1 MLHYYLRDGNKVKNM
16 QIGEIKELIEI
27 INNSD
32 LAFFEY
38 DFGDCHLKMDK
49 SLTREYSAKVSEGH
63 VSSPL
68 KATESTVV
76 EAVTQVQKAENTEA
90 KAEKKVETEVI
101 NEEDLFIVKSP
112 IVGTFYSA
120 PSADKGNFVEKG
132 NKVKK
137 GDVLCIIEAMKLM
150 NEIESDVDGEV
161 VEILVK
167 NEAMVEYGQPLFKIR
182 RA

>member
-1 MLHYYLRDGNKVKNM
+1 M
-16 QIGEIKELIEI
+16 QISEVKELIQI

-32 LAFFEY
+32 LAFFEF

-49 SLTREYSAKVSEGH
+49 SLTRTYSSKVNEEYVSSNENVERIKEKREVSIPENIAKVE
-63 VSSPL
+63 
-68 KATESTVV
+68 KEVV
-76 EAVTQVQKAENTEA
+76 NNI
-90 KAEKKVETEVI
+90 EKEVL

-120 PSADKGNFVEKG
+120 ASADKENFVEKG
-132 NKVKK
+132 SNVKA
-137 GDVLCIIEAMKLM
+137 GDTLCIIEAMKLM
-150 NEIESDVDGEV
+150 NEIESDVQGEIIDV
-161 VEILVK
+161 LVK